1 MKFLL
6 FHFISIYF
14 IFTIYRE
21 TELVCFKT
29 PAERYWMK
37 WQEFDTT
44 GLENVYTQYTSNYN
58 AMSTFREKG
67 IIIWELRSDQ
77 NGRGLSYP
85 IKPEIKI
92 FTDQV
97 LRVRQDSAR
106 ETNIK
111 TRVNLNMLLTAS
123 FIKIH
128 KWTIINSFLH
138 VRVIFR

>member
-1 MKFLL
+1 MNMNKASLRIEKKPMKFLL

-58 AMSTFREKG
+58 
-67 IIIWELRSDQ
+67 SDE
-77 NGRGLSYP
+77 Y
-85 IKPEIKI
+85 I
-92 FTDQV
+92 
-97 LRVRQDSAR
+97 
-106 ETNIK
+106 
-111 TRVNLNMLLTAS
+111 
-123 FIKIH
+123 
-128 KWTIINSFLH
+128 
-138 VRVIFR
+138 